1 MKHLIKFNENFNY
14 EELNKL
20 KKTCEEYLRYL
31 IDDGFSIRIDDKGD
45 QNSIIKQPIIDIDI
59 INDIEEYSK
68 NNWIVFREGLSWSDV
83 KDDIIPLLEL
93 LRENHFGFN
102 FELVE
107 MEFFFWDHELC
118 FMVSEELSINEIDK
132 LINDEDTLDLNVK
145 KRSGISTISLRFK
158 SNIV

>member
-14 EELNKL
+14 AELNKL

-45 QNSIIKQPIIDIDI
+45 PNSIIKQPIVDIDI
-59 INDIEEYSK
+59 INDIEKYSK

-102 FELVE
+102 FELVNV
-107 MEFFFWDHELC
+107 EFFFWE
-118 FMVSEELSINEIDK
+118 SEPEELSINEIDK
-132 LINDEDTLDLNVK
+132 LINDEDISLDINVK

-158 SNIV
+158 SNSNLNK

>member
-107 MEFFFWDHELC
+107 MEFFFWEPEP
-118 FMVSEELSINEIDK
+118 EELSINEIDK
-132 LINDEDTLDLNVK
+132 LINDEDISLDLNVK

>member
-107 MEFFFWDHELC
+107 MEFFFWEPEP
-118 FMVSEELSINEIDK
+118 EELSINEIDK
-132 LINDEDTLDLNVK
+132 LINDEDISLDINVK

-158 SNIV
+158 SNSNLNK